1 MSFLDELIKA
11 GTGTVNATIS
21 ESRSNVTRKLGNL
34 VVGALPKTNRIP
46 GPLGGFAERIKG
58 ETVTRIVN
66 GVMMNDTISSVQ
78 GQVTKRIGDGV
89 RQVFDAVEIPFE
101 SQIREAMP
109 RVFNNATAAAK
120 QVWTDIE
127 SGEMKVGDIVA
138 KAQEPLTLLKFN
150 YDISVAQ
157 ASITEPL
164 SSGTAQNSTHPTP
177 YAMDLFRLA
186 PKHKFLFVVEF
197 IFNGGYDFVGAG
209 PRSKNDFAVVIKE
222 FDRPGVKYDYDDGI
236 NFYNFRSPV
245 VKKVTHDP
253 LTIKFLDDR
262 QNLSM
267 NFFHE
272 YMKATHPITSVEVN
286 SAASYEDNGM
296 NFSSA
301 LNSSSTAVLDNDL
314 KSIFRE
320 IKVYHLYDFGAAMN
334 VHHFTNPRIVSIEH
348 DNWNMADSE
357 GSSIQARFVYDG
369 WTMELG
375 IKIQQEQAA
384 TLGTLSNSGKYQLH
398 PMQQQ
403 ASMVSQA
410 APNISLGEPAEIMRA
425 SLGPNETL
433 MTAKQLQ
440 KSATDALKASLG
452 QNETFIKATQLPK
465 TAIQALKASLGPNE
479 TLVKAQQLNTGAG
492 Q

>member
-1 MSFLDELIKA
+1 MSFFDELLKA
-11 GTGTVNATIS
+11 GTGTVNTTIS
-21 ESRSNVTRKLGNL
+21 ESRSNVARKLNNM
-34 VVGALPKTNRIP
+34 VSKAMPNTNRIP

-58 ETVTRIVN
+58 QAATRIVN
-66 GVMMNDTISSVQ
+66 GVLMTDTVNNIQ
-78 GQVTKRIGDGV
+78 GQIMTRVGDGV
-89 RQVFDAVEIPFE
+89 RQVFDAVEVPFE
-101 SQIREAMP
+101 SQIREMVNP
-109 RVFNNATAAAK
+109 RVFDNAKVAATSL
-120 QVWTDIE
+120 WTNIE
-127 SGEMKVGDIVA
+127 SGTMKVGDIVA

-150 YDISVAQ
+150 YDIKVAEG
-157 ASITEPL
+157 AMTRTPSA
-164 SSGTAQNSTHPTP
+164 GTAQNTTHPTP

-222 FDRPGVKYDYDDGI
+222 FDRPSLKYEYEEGV

-245 VKKVTHDP
+245 IKKVIHDP
-253 LTIKFLDDR
+253 LIIKFLDDR

-286 SAASYEDNGM
+286 SAAFYEDNGM
-296 NFSSA
+296 NFSSPLYSGSTSI
-301 LNSSSTAVLDNDL
+301 LNNDL
-314 KSIFRE
+314 KSIFKE

-334 VHHFTNPRIVSIEH
+334 VHHFTNPRITSIQH

-357 GSSIQARFVYDG
+357 GSSIHAQFVYDG

-375 IKIQQEQAA
+375 IKIHQEEAA
-384 TLGTLSNSGKYQLH
+384 TIGTLSNSGKYQLH
-398 PMQQQ
+398 PMQTQ
-403 ASMVSQA
+403 ASLGTQSA
-410 APNISLGEPAEIMRA
+410 RNIPSETPAQLLRS

-433 MTAKQLQ
+433 IQ
-440 KSATDALKASLG
+440 
-452 QNETFIKATQLPK
+452 ATQLPK
-465 TAIQALKASLGPNE
+465 AADLLKASLGPNE
-479 TLVKAQQLNTGAG
+479 TLVTALSLESAGERLRSSLSPNETLLTAAQLTPGAG